1 MLASAPMRTDQLDSY
16 LRTLDARVR
25 AVRRDDAGV
34 WLSLSDSV
42 FYPTS
47 GGQLHDTGRLEH
59 DGGVARVVDV
69 VAGGPEAVLHRVDG
83 DVPAEGQAVHAQIDW
98 DRRYRHMQRHTAQH
112 LLSQA
117 FLHVSPAFETH
128 SVSLT
133 SADATVD
140 LAGEPSDEDVRA
152 AFDLARDWA
161 YRTLPVRAFEV
172 DEDAVAAYPLR
183 RPPKVSGRIR
193 LVEMGDVELSA
204 CGGTHVRTTAETL
217 PLLALGRQRIRG
229 GLTRV
234 TFRAGL
240 EAGRRAQRTVEL
252 ADELARSFSSRWDEL
267 PMRVDALRDE
277 VRAARHEVE
286 KARAAWAELRVLQA
300 QSAGRRIAGASLV
313 RVVVDAAAAL
323 AELAEASAR
332 VAPGAVA
339 LLAARE
345 EDRATLLF
353 QAGPEVPAGSDLRVA
368 LQAALPHVEGRGGG
382 KPDRVQGAGPNGSGV
397 EDALDAAEAAMSS
410 P

>member
-1 MLASAPMRTDQLDSY
+1 MRTDQLDSY
-16 LRTLDARVR
+16 VRSLDARVR

-59 DGGVARVVDV
+59 QGGVARVVDV
-69 VAGGPEAVLHRVDG
+69 VADGADAVLHRVEG
-83 DVPAEGQAVHAQIDW
+83 DVPTEGRTVHAQIDW

-117 FLHVSPAFETH
+117 FLHVSPSFETR
-128 SVSLT
+128 SVSLA
-133 SADATVD
+133 SPDATVD
-140 LAGEPSDEDVRA
+140 LAGEPGDDDVFA
-152 AFDLARDWA
+152 AVDLARDWA
-161 YRTLPVRAFEV
+161 YRTLPIRAFEV
-172 DEDAVAAYPLR
+172 DEDAVGSYPLR
-183 RPPKVSGRIR
+183 RPPKVTGRIR

-204 CGGTHVRTTAETL
+204 CGGTHLRTTAEAL

-240 EAGRRAQRTVEL
+240 EAGRRAQRTVAL
-252 ADELARSFSSRWDEL
+252 ADELARSFSARWDEL
-267 PMRVDALRDE
+267 PARVDALRDE
-277 VRAARHEVE
+277 LRSARHEADE
-286 KARAAWAELRVLQA
+286 ARVAWAELRVVQA
-300 QSAGRRIAGASLV
+300 QSSGRRIADAALV
-313 RVVVDAAAAL
+313 RIVLDDAAALPA
-323 AELAEASAR
+323 LAEASAR
-332 VAPGAVA
+332 VAPGALA

-353 QAGPEVPAGSDLRVA
+353 QAGPEVPAGTDLRVA
-368 LQAALPHVEGRGGG
+368 LQAALPHVDGRGGG
-382 KPDRVQGAGPNGSGV
+382 KPDRVQGAGPRAS
-397 EDALDAAEAAMSS
+397 EIEAALDAAEAAMSS

>member
-1 MLASAPMRTDQLDSY
+1 MRTDQLDSY
-16 LRTLDARVR
+16 LRSLDARVR

-47 GGQLHDTGRLEH
+47 GGQLHDTGRLRHE
-59 DGGVARVVDV
+59 GGVARVVDV
-69 VAGGPEAVLHRVDG
+69 VADGPDAVLHLVEG
-83 DVPAEGQAVHAQIDW
+83 DVPDEGRAVHAEIDW

-117 FLHVSPAFETH
+117 FLHVSPSFETR
-128 SVSLT
+128 SVSLA

-140 LAGEPSDEDVRA
+140 LAGEPDDEDVAA

-172 DEDAVAAYPLR
+172 DEDAVASYPLR
-183 RPPKVSGRIR
+183 RPPKVAGRIR
-193 LVEMGDVELSA
+193 LVEMGEVELSA
-204 CGGTHVRTTAETL
+204 CGGTHLRTTAETL

-240 EAGRRAQRTVEL
+240 EAGRRAERTVAL
-252 ADELARSFSSRWDEL
+252 ADELARSFSARWDEL
-267 PMRVDALRDE
+267 PARVEALRDE
-277 VRAARHEVE
+277 VRAARHDADE
-286 KARAAWAELRVLQA
+286 ARAAWAELRVVQA
-300 QSAGRRIAGASLV
+300 ESGGRRIAGASLV
-313 RVVVDAAAAL
+313 RIVVSDAAALPA
-323 AELAEASAR
+323 LAEASAR
-332 VAPGAVA
+332 VAPQALA

-345 EDRATLLF
+345 DDRATLLF
-353 QAGPEVPAGSDLRVA
+353 QAGPEVPAGTDLRVA

-382 KPDRVQGAGPNGSGV
+382 KPDRVQGAGPATSGV
-397 EDALDAAEAAMSS
+397 EAALDAAEAAMSS